1 MTLPLP
7 APNADSAAYWTGAKA
22 GKLMLQRCRACG
34 TTWFLSRHLCGSCWS
49 DRIEPVEASG
59 RGQVH
64 SFTVIH
70 RAPSAAFA
78 GQVPWLLAVAS
89 ATLSGAACWFDVET
103 WTATGL
109 APTNSG
115 QGATVF
121 AMIALQGGVVFV
133 GAIMALYLGL
143 RSGRGL
149 LRPPVNTTMDIVSRF
164 LGFAA
169 LQGLGFAVLTRLAPG
184 LAG

>member
-78 GQVPWLLAVAS
+78 GQVPYVVALIDLTEGPRMLANVVGAEARGVAIGE
-89 ATLSGAACWFDVET
+89 AVR
-103 WTATGL
+103 
-109 APTNSG
+109 
-115 QGATVF
+115 
-121 AMIALQGGVVFV
+121 VVFEQRGD
-133 GAIMALYLGL
+133 GALPQFE
-143 RSGRGL
+143 R
-149 LRPPVNTTMDIVSRF
+149 
-164 LGFAA
+164 
-169 LQGLGFAVLTRLAPG
+169 AP
-184 LAG
+184 